1 MEEPPQSVIVKQVLT
16 VPQQLFIHRKEAAVM
31 PRIMLRRGA
40 YKKFQIMDDAR
51 NVGGLTLFGSGYGN
65 YNQDIKVHITYSPM

>member
-1 MEEPPQSVIVKQVLT
+1 MEEPPQSVIAKQVLT

-40 YKKFQIMDDAR
+40 YKKFQIMDDSLAGCR
-51 NVGGLTLFGSGYGN
+51 
-65 YNQDIKVHITYSPM
+65 